1 MARRSARLDLRLTNE
16 LNDALRREAKAR
28 GYASPSSFVR
38 ASVEHELAGKDGASG
53 AEERIAA
60 TIEQMRREIFRLGRS
75 QQALFAYLDSLAK
88 ILLTCIPEP
97 PQDAKVQAIARAK
110 ERHHRLLKSAGGA
123 MVGDSQAAM
132 SDLVNRAEQ

>member
-1 MARRSARLDLRLTNE
+1 MPQRSVRFSEKTKAKIQEAVRAKRFE
-16 LNDALRREAKAR
+16 SAAAFIRHAVEQEIAGRSDALT
-28 GYASPSSFVR
+28 
-38 ASVEHELAGKDGASG
+38 G
-53 AEERIAA
+53 AEDRLAA

-88 ILLTCIPEP
+88 VLLTCIPEP
-97 PQDAKVQAIARAK
+97 PQDAKTQAIARAK

-132 SDLVNRAEQ
+132 SDLVTRGE